1 MAGFFSPQQ
10 AFTEAIFRGM
20 LIGDDFNQDRGKTM
34 NQFGIEKR
42 RQGEKTAAVLVAF
55 ALILTSVLGSVS
67 ASAQTTSNP
76 VIFFNGNLLSNQAVH
91 SEIVARPDL
100 ARLELDP
107 LPLTRVMT
115 TDRLGYTFG
124 GWSYAPGEAAVS
136 VLTAPTESTSRI
148 LYAVWNSKINL
159 DLNGAT
165 RGSVAGGATS
175 IDYRFGQTATLPL
188 VGTLKRKGYEFA
200 GWNAAGTTAPFVT
213 TYKAKFTDNGGATFV
228 ASWKK
233 TVTFVA
239 RNAVGTVP
247 APVTYFAGPDRIS
260 LPTVSEVALTR
271 TGFTFAGWARSENGK
286 PIKKPGSFL
295 PKKKNLTLHA
305 VWKKD

>member
-1 MAGFFSPQQ
+1 
-10 AFTEAIFRGM
+10 
-20 LIGDDFNQDRGKTM
+20 M
-34 NQFGIEKR
+34 NQFGIASR
-42 RQGEKTAAVLVAF
+42 HQGGKAVAALIAF
-55 ALILTSVLGSVS
+55 ALIFTGALGSVS

-76 VIFFNGNLLSNQAVH
+76 VIFFNGHLLSNQAVH
-91 SEIVARPDL
+91 SEIVARPNL

-115 TDRLGYTFG
+115 TDRPGYTFG
-124 GWSYAPGEAAVS
+124 GWSFAPGEPAVT

-175 IDYRFGQTATLPL
+175 IDYRFGQTTTLPL
-188 VGTLKRKGYEFA
+188 VGTLKRRGYEFA
-200 GWNAAGTTAPFVT
+200 GWTAAGTTSPFVT
-213 TYKAKFTDNGGATFV
+213 TYKASFADNGGAAFV

-233 TVTFVA
+233 TITFAA

-247 APVTYFAGPDRIS
+247 APITYFAGPDRIS
-260 LPTVSEVALTR
+260 LPSAAEVTLTR

-286 PIKKPGSFL
+286 PIKRAGSFL
-295 PKKKNLTLHA
+295 PKKKNMTLYA